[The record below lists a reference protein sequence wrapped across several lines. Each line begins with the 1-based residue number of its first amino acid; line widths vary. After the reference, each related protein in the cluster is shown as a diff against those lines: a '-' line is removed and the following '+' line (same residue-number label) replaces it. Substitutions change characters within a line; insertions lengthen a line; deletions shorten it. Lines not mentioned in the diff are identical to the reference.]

1 MTRPPVQRL
10 QLRIAMVALL
20 VASAGPAAAQGPTG
34 LTWPRAEA
42 VELKPPPRMSVAPL
56 RAGAAWP
63 TDAATLPLGD
73 SAAIPRTYWKA
84 GAIVGGSVFGVA
96 GAGAAWGL
104 CHDENP
110 CRAPIWPTLGAFVLV
125 GGLGAVLGALI
136 GGQIPAG
143 AP

>member
-1 MTRPPVQRL
+1 LTAKV
-10 QLRIAMVALL
+10 RIAIVALL
-20 VASAGPAAAQGPTG
+20 VASAEPAAAQGPPG
-34 LTWPRAEA
+34 LTWPRAGP
-42 VELKPPPRMSVAPL
+42 VELMPSPRMSVVPL

-63 TDAATLPLGD
+63 ADAAGLRLGD
-73 SAAIPRTYWKA
+73 SAAIPRTYWKV
-84 GAIVGGSVFGVA
+84 GAIVGGSVFGVM

-125 GGLGAVLGALI
+125 GGLGVALGALI
-136 GGQIPAG
+136 GGQFPAG